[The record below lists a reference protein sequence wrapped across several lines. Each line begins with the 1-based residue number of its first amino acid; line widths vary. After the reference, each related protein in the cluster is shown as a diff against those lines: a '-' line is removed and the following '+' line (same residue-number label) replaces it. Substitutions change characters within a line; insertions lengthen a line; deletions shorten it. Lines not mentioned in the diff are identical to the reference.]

1 MAKIHVNLGDDS
13 YDILIERG
21 LIDKVGPMIKEL
33 TDADRVIV
41 ITEDSVGKQ
50 YAAKLNKT
58 LHAAKNLA
66 VRFITVPEG
75 EACKTLRVLS
85 AVYDAI
91 ATFGLD
97 RGDAIIGFG
106 GGAVGDMAGFAAATY
121 LGGIQYIHVPTSL
134 TAQLGTA
141 IGGNVGI
148 DTPNSKNLISSIA
161 QPRGIFID
169 PNLLDTLPTEEFHTG
184 LAEAVKIACIE
195 DKDLFTIFEKA
206 KNDVDLK
213 KRLPEI
219 IERCCRIKAR
229 LSEKDEFAEGQRM
242 LLDFGNTIGHAL
254 EGYNRYDG
262 TYSHGEALSIVIEM
276 GDSDVSVFVNDLG

>member
-106 GGAVGDMAGFAAATY
+106 GGAVGDMAGFAAAT
-121 LGGIQYIHVPTSL
+121 
-134 TAQLGTA
+134 
-141 IGGNVGI
+141 
-148 DTPNSKNLISSIA
+148 
-161 QPRGIFID
+161 
-169 PNLLDTLPTEEFHTG
+169 
-184 LAEAVKIACIE
+184 
-195 DKDLFTIFEKA
+195 
-206 KNDVDLK
+206 
-213 KRLPEI
+213 
-219 IERCCRIKAR
+219 
-229 LSEKDEFAEGQRM
+229 
-242 LLDFGNTIGHAL
+242 
-254 EGYNRYDG
+254 
-262 TYSHGEALSIVIEM
+262 
-276 GDSDVSVFVNDLG
+276 

>member
-50 YAAKLNKT
+50 YASKLNKT

-85 AVYDAI
+85 AVYDAV

-106 GGAVGDMAGFAAATY
+106 RLCRSHLSGRHSVHSRTNFPY
-121 LGGIQYIHVPTSL
+121 C
-134 TAQLGTA
+134 TAWY
-141 IGGNVGI
+141 
-148 DTPNSKNLISSIA
+148 
-161 QPRGIFID
+161 RY
-169 PNLLDTLPTEEFHTG
+169 
-184 LAEAVKIACIE
+184 
-195 DKDLFTIFEKA
+195 
-206 KNDVDLK
+206 
-213 KRLPEI
+213 R
-219 IERCCRIKAR
+219 R
-229 LSEKDEFAEGQRM
+229 QR
-242 LLDFGNTIGHAL
+242 
-254 EGYNRYDG
+254 RY
-262 TYSHGEALSIVIEM
+262 
-276 GDSDVSVFVNDLG
+276 